1 MMMKNLTGFALS
13 AMIFMTGC
21 GSSSGGS
28 SSNDVT
34 NDVDTSVVIDVMA
47 LYSPEANVFGDAET
61 RIQHFIAV
69 ANEISNSSEINLKY
83 RLVHAQEY
91 INNAATSD
99 ETLDSVQSDIK
110 ISALRKQYKADE
122 VVFYKPYSSTNDGYC
137 GVGYLNLDLHREAA
151 YAYVAIDCPSD
162 VTAHELGHILGLGH
176 THRQKEEGIFPYSVG
191 HGVDREFVTLMGY
204 PEYFDT
210 INIEMVYSNP
220 TLDCQGFPCGVEIG
234 LPEEADASES
244 IRQTMKTVSMF
255 Y

>member
-1 MMMKNLTGFALS
+1 MKKITLIGSILTLL
-13 AMIFMTGC
+13 IFMTGC
-21 GSSSGGS
+21 GGGNS
-28 SSNDVT
+28 RNDENT

-99 ETLDSVQSDIK
+99 ETLDSVQSDRK
-110 ISALRKQYKADE
+110 ISALREQYKADE
-122 VVFYKPYSSTNDGYC
+122 VVFYKPYASTSDGFC
-137 GVGYLNLDLHREAA
+137 GVGYLNLGLYREDA

-191 HGVDREFVTLMGY
+191 HGVDREFVTVMGY
-204 PEYFDT
+204 PESFDT